1 MKTKVGFLKS
11 VILHVNFYMIYLQLP
26 FILHE
31 IQKLHERDMTA
42 FDLEDIIFI
51 TNKWDCISMHDDS
64 SDEDEGVLIWNSFK
78 SDLRNIW
85 PHVKEKNIFRMNIL
99 AVITNLYFYVHVNV
113 TLIRKRIVLKVELN
127 K

>member
-1 MKTKVGFLKS
+1 
-11 VILHVNFYMIYLQLP
+11 MIYLQLP
-26 FILHE
+26 FVLHK
-31 IQKLHERDMTA
+31 IQKLHERDMTG

-113 TLIRKRIVLKVELN
+113 TLLRKRIVLKVELN